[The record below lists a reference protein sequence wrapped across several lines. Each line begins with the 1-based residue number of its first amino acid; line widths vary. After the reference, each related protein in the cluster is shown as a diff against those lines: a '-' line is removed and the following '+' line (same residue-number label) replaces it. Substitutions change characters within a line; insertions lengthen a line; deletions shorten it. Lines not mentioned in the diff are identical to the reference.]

1 MNTKQPLKEIL
12 SATREQWDHAEIRPA
27 VRRNFKKVIDCRTP
41 ALGAEIYAS
50 ETEQKVVHHTCKSRA
65 CPSCGHRA
73 TQLWQREQWAAL
85 PDIPYAGVVL
95 TMPDALWPIFKRN
108 RHLLHDLPSLGAA
121 VIQQWVKARYG
132 MRILIMVVPH
142 TFGRHLNF
150 NAHLHMLVSAVG
162 LSESDSRLKPVNHF
176 HKKALMHIWRYAV
189 ISYLREALAKNLLRS
204 ELTHRQLK
212 ALLKTQY
219 ERWWNIDVA
228 RFHSKAHF
236 LRYAGR
242 YVRRPPIGQRRFTK
256 ITHHEVEFWTK
267 DLKAKRV
274 VKTRYALADFVAKLS
289 EHIPDRY
296 RHAIRYFGL
305 LAPRSRGQTSAALF
319 LLLKQEKRPRPQLL
333 RWPDALL
340 KNFGVDPLVDR
351 EGKRMRWTGRLKPVS
366 PNPNSGETK

>member
-132 MRILIMVVPH
+132 IRILIMVVPH

-150 NAHLHMLVSAVG
+150 NAHLHMLVSGVG
-162 LSESDSRLKPVNHF
+162 LHESEGRLVSGLQFSR
-176 HKKALMHIWRYAV
+176 KAIMHIWRYAV
-189 ISYLREALAKNLLRS
+189 ITYLRQATEARV
-204 ELTHRQLK
+204 LK
-212 ALLKTQY
+212 ADLSSDQLRVLLKTQY
-219 ERWWNIDVA
+219 ERWWNIDIGHL
-228 RFHSKAHF
+228 HSKTHF

-242 YVRRPPIGQRRFTK
+242 YVRRPPIAQRRFVE
-256 ITHHEVEFWTK
+256 ISGHEVEFWTK
-267 DLKAKRV
+267 DLRQKRV
-274 VKTRYALADFVAKLS
+274 IKKRYAIADFVAMLG
-289 EHIPDRY
+289 EHVLDHY

-305 LAPRSRGQTSAALF
+305 LAPRSKHRTLAALF
-319 LLLKQEKRPRPQLL
+319 ALLGQEERPRPRRLSWAGSL
-333 RWPDALL
+333 R
-340 KNFGVDPLVDR
+340 KTFGIDPLFDSRGQPMHWVR
-351 EGKRMRWTGRLKPVS
+351 RLAPIICKHM
-366 PNPNSGETK
+366 